1 MDGRV
6 AHLRAFSFCEGWDS
20 KLRPL
25 IFILALRFAA
35 RRRWAER
42 KDLFSFFP
50 ASELAG
56 YCHMS
61 LAGIW
66 SEEKGYRRSRINSFL
81 LAEGKSIN
89 ADFTSAR

>member
-42 KDLFSFFP
+42 KDLFSI
-50 ASELAG
+50 L
-56 YCHMS
+56 
-61 LAGIW
+61 
-66 SEEKGYRRSRINSFL
+66 SRQ
-81 LAEGKSIN
+81 
-89 ADFTSAR
+89 